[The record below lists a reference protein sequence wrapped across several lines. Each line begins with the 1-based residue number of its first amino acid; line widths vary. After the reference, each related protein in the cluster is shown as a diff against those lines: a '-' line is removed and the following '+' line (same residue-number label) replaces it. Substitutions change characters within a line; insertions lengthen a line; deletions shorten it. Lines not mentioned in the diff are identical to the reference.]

1 MSTTSKGNYY
11 KRKTKDWF
19 EKQGYTVEICEFTY
33 AVPIGGGRMI
43 FKKKDILA
51 SDGIAYNKN
60 EFILWNSKHTSTGQ
74 IYYEK
79 YSGKKDYRNI
89 VVPDFI
95 KKQLIIWQP
104 RKKQPDIIEC

>member
-1 MSTTSKGNYY
+1 M
-11 KRKTKDWF
+11 
-19 EKQGYTVEICEFTY
+19 EICEFTY